1 MDGHIERA
9 KSPTFIGLVMT
20 ILDYFLKNERE
31 IPDKTFLS
39 QPEGSSW
46 KNYSWRDCGIK
57 ARELLFALKGS
68 GFKKGDRIS
77 ILSANCAEWIIS
89 DLALMMGGYVSV
101 PLYANTDP
109 STMVKILKDSGSRL
123 ILVGKLNAKDWSSQR
138 EAIPGGI
145 KVVSMDGYHK
155 KGTIPYSEFC
165 SGQAAEVESITTDSV
180 MTIIYTSG
188 TTGDPKGVVHTFG
201 SIIKAVE
208 VASEEVGLNRPGN
221 KFISYLP
228 LSHAEERG
236 LIECGCIYCGGHIAF
251 VESLVS
257 FSKNIQEFQPTHF
270 FGVPRIW
277 EKFQSKILEKVSQRK
292 LNTFLKL
299 PILRDFIQKKI
310 KTSLG
315 LLNADIILSGA
326 APLAPDIIKWFA
338 NLDIQIREAYG
349 MSENF
354 NVISMNPKTEIKVGS
369 VGKLFPG
376 QEVVIDPETKE
387 IKQKCDWLM
396 KGYFN
401 NPKLT
406 EETISNG
413 FLNTGDMGE
422 LSDDGY
428 LTITGR
434 VKDIFKT
441 TKGEYI
447 SPAVLEIPFTEM
459 KIVEQAC
466 VMGTL
471 YPQPFVLVSL
481 SELADR
487 ISKKKIANEL
497 KSVLDKLNHGVMEY
511 QRVKKVIIS
520 RDQWTVENRL
530 LTPTLKMKRSLLSD
544 KYENALKE
552 VYQNNELVSWEVS

>member
-1 MDGHIERA
+1 
-9 KSPTFIGLVMT
+9 MT
-20 ILDYFLKNERE
+20 ILDHFLKNE
-31 IPDKTFLS
+31 IHNPDKIFLS
-39 QPEGSSW
+39 QPEGSTW
-46 KNYSWRDCGIK
+46 KNYSWKDCGLK
-57 ARELLFALKGS
+57 ARELLSALKNA
-68 GFKKGDRIS
+68 GFKNGDRIS

-89 DLALMMGGYVSV
+89 DLALMMGGYISV
-101 PLYANTDP
+101 PLYANTDA
-109 STMVKILKDSGSRL
+109 SSMSKILKDSGCKL
-123 ILVGKLNAKDWSSQR
+123 VLVGKLSPIDWLNQR
-138 EAIPGGI
+138 EAIHSGI
-145 KVVSMDGYHK
+145 KVVSMEGYDRE
-155 KGTIPYSEFC
+155 GSIPYKDFCRAPATSEI
-165 SGQAAEVESITTDSV
+165 EKITPESI

-201 SIIKAVE
+201 SIMKAVE
-208 VASEEVGLNRPGN
+208 VAAEEVGLNRPGN

-228 LSHAEERG
+228 LSHAAERG
-236 LIECGCIYCGGHIAF
+236 LVECGSIYCGGNIGF
-251 VESLVS
+251 VESLQS
-257 FSKNIQEFQPTHF
+257 FANNIREFQPTHF

-277 EKFQSKILEKVSQRK
+277 EKLQSKILEQVSQNK
-292 LNTFLKL
+292 LETFLGI
-299 PILRDFIQKKI
+299 PILRTFIRKKI

-315 LLNADIILSGA
+315 LSNADIILSGA

-338 NLDIQIREAYG
+338 NLDIHIREAYG

-354 NVISMNPKTEIKVGS
+354 NVISMNPRGAIKIGS
-369 VGKLFPG
+369 VGKLFPE
-376 QEVVIDPETKE
+376 QEVLIDDETKE
-387 IKQKCDWLM
+387 IKQKCAWLM

-422 LSDDGY
+422 LSEDGY

-447 SPAVLEIPFTEM
+447 SPALLEIPFTEM

-481 SELADR
+481 SKLAEKVSR
-487 ISKKKIANEL
+487 KEIVKQL
-497 KSVLDKLNHGVMEY
+497 KSVLEKLNEGVMEY
-511 QRVKKVIIS
+511 QRLKKVIICL
-520 RDQWTVENRL
+520 DQWTVENRL
-530 LTPTLKMKRSLLSD
+530 LTPTLKMKRSLLFFTAAFQFLVNSVAPWRGRL
-544 KYENALKE
+544 YESQSLSL
-552 VYQNNELVSWEVS
+552 Q

>member
-1 MDGHIERA
+1 
-9 KSPTFIGLVMT
+9 
-20 ILDYFLKNERE
+20 
-31 IPDKTFLS
+31 
-39 QPEGSSW
+39 
-46 KNYSWRDCGIK
+46 
-57 ARELLFALKGS
+57 
-68 GFKKGDRIS
+68 
-77 ILSANCAEWIIS
+77 
-89 DLALMMGGYVSV
+89 
-101 PLYANTDP
+101 
-109 STMVKILKDSGSRL
+109 
-123 ILVGKLNAKDWSSQR
+123 
-138 EAIPGGI
+138 
-145 KVVSMDGYHK
+145 
-155 KGTIPYSEFC
+155 
-165 SGQAAEVESITTDSV
+165 
-180 MTIIYTSG
+180 
-188 TTGDPKGVVHTFG
+188 
-201 SIIKAVE
+201 
-208 VASEEVGLNRPGN
+208 
-221 KFISYLP
+221 
-228 LSHAEERG
+228 
-236 LIECGCIYCGGHIAF
+236 
-251 VESLVS
+251 
-257 FSKNIQEFQPTHF
+257 
-270 FGVPRIW
+270 
-277 EKFQSKILEKVSQRK
+277 
-292 LNTFLKL
+292 
-299 PILRDFIQKKI
+299 
-310 KTSLG
+310 
-315 LLNADIILSGA
+315 LNADIILSGA

-338 NLDIQIREAYG
+338 NLDIEIREAYG

-354 NVISMNPKTEIKVGS
+354 NVISMNPKTAIKVGS

-396 KGYFN
+396 KGYFK

-481 SELADR
+481 SKLADR

-511 QRVKKVIIS
+511 QRLKKVIIS
-520 RDQWTVENRL
+520 KDQWTVENRL

-544 KYENALKE
+544 RYENALKE
-552 VYQNNELVSWEVS
+552 VYQKNEPVSWEVN